1 MLEFVDDGGHALIAL
16 NEDAS
21 STMRELAADCGVDV
35 DEEGSVVVDHLHHD
49 ASSPEHTLVYTRGFL
64 DVRARRNLDAASVPA
79 SPRPPCPPPPQNKLV
94 LGDLAK
100 SDAAPVLFRGVGM
113 AVSDE
118 SELALRVLA
127 AEATAYSAD
136 PRAAIK
142 DYAQSAGTDTLL
154 VAAVQA
160 NNNARVVVA
169 GSLDLFSNDL
179 FASGVAGADE
189 EHKWASSSNRAFA
202 AELSAWNFG
211 ERGMLRARDI
221 VHRRADGSLPAT
233 QLQRVAKEELPTS
246 LYPDPEIAPDNL
258 VYRIKDE
265 VEYAVTIE
273 EWRDGAWQPHTA
285 DDVQLEFVML
295 NPYVRTAL
303 PNRGGGR
310 FATTFKVPDAY
321 GIYKFR
327 LHYRR
332 PGYSVVIQD
341 TQVSVRPFK
350 HNEYERFIGSAYPYY
365 AAAFAMLAGFFV
377 FGFVFLYHDDKQKAE

>member
-1 MLEFVDDGGHALIAL
+1 MLEFVDDGGHALVAL

-21 STMRELAADCGVDV
+21 AMMRELAADCGVDV

-49 ASSPEHTLVYTRGFL
+49 ESSPEHTLVYTRGFL
-64 DVRARRNLDAASVPA
+64 DVRARGLAWRRRRASFRR
-79 SPRPPCPPPPQNKLV
+79 PRSARPQNKLV
-94 LGDLAK
+94 LGELAARE
-100 SDAAPVLFRGVGM
+100 AAPVLFRGVGM
-113 AVSDE
+113 AVSDD

-127 AEATAYSAD
+127 AEATAYSAH
-136 PRAAIK
+136 PRAPIK
-142 DYAQSAGTDTLL
+142 DYPQSAGTDTLL

-179 FASGVAGADE
+179 FASPVEGADS
-189 EHKWASSSNRAFA
+189 EHKWPSSSNRAFA
-202 AELSAWNFG
+202 RELSAWNFG

-221 VHRRADGSLPAT
+221 VHRRADGSQPAT
-233 QLQRVAKEELPTS
+233 QLQRASKEELPTS

-273 EWRDGAWQPHTA
+273 EWRDGAWQPHAA

-303 PNRGGGR
+303 PNRGGR

-332 PGYSVVIQD
+332 PGYSVISEN

-365 AAAFAMLAGFFV
+365 AAAFAMVAGFFV